1 MMYSLDGQKLE
12 SISDLK
18 NFCLLEGSRK
28 NDSAMKHPKQLK
40 LNDSSNKMSHRSMT
54 MPPQDIVSE
63 IKNKVNKA
71 SFVISPA
78 VTVPGAMDKHNKNLS
93 AIPHTQGIEMSEQ
106 SSMDETNFI
115 SGYDSPCSPN
125 SKLNKAKYAT
135 AMGPNLPSI
144 YKDEDKNDLLYQ
156 SNYIEK
162 S

>member
-28 NDSAMKHPKQLK
+28 NDSTMKNTGQLK

-54 MPPQDIVSE
+54 MPQQDIVSQ

-71 SFVISPA
+71 SFVISPGVA
-78 VTVPGAMDKHNKNLS
+78 APGAMDKLHKNLS
-93 AIPHTQGIEMSEQ
+93 VVPHTQGIEVSEQ

-115 SGYDSPCSPN
+115 SG
-125 SKLNKAKYAT
+125 
-135 AMGPNLPSI
+135 
-144 YKDEDKNDLLYQ
+144 
-156 SNYIEK
+156 
-162 S
+162 